1 MYSES
6 FTSSNVAVAFLQHSM
21 MDIALKICCRSA
33 CSRSAI
39 ADKLC

>member
-6 FTSSNVAVAFLQHSM
+6 FTSSNVAVAFLQHSTM
-21 MDIALKICCRSA
+21 EIALKICFRSA

-39 ADKLC
+39 EAELS